1 MRTMLLAEFLQ
12 MDGVLAS
19 LAAEHW
25 QLVILAGI
33 FGVLA
38 AVAAINLLRRL
49 RAERARF
56 NDQRAHL
63 DAALGNM
70 RQGLLMFDAEGRL
83 VLFNQRFVEMY
94 DLPPGTMKAGLTLR
108 DILQLRKEAGTFR
121 GDPDKYVAK
130 WVDQI
135 GRFRGDPDSNKFVE
149 DGVEHKVFDLPN
161 GKTVSVTNQSM
172 RGGGWVSTHTDITDH
187 TQATKELQRT
197 KNFLDTV
204 VENVPVTL
212 IVKDAQ
218 TQKYVLINRAG
229 ELLLGVPRERIIGKT
244 AHDFFPKESAD
255 TIVERDTD
263 VLLSGDQ
270 HLIEN
275 NPLPMPDG
283 TRRLVTTKRL
293 AIRDHEGKPQY
304 LVGVIEDVT
313 ERRRA
318 EERIAHMAH
327 HDPLTDLPN
336 RAAFSQHL
344 ASMLD
349 RSAAAGSEFA
359 VLCIDL
365 DRFKEVNDV
374 FGHSMGDAL
383 LTEVARRLK
392 SVAGDA
398 FLARLGGDE
407 FTLVAEGPQPTTAE
421 TLADQLLAVAADDL
435 EISGQPLRIGLS
447 IGVAIYPT
455 DGTDAAAIVANADA
469 ALYRSK
475 SEGRAMIRFFDGETD
490 KRLRDRRALQHDLRS
505 ALSRGEFVLHYQ
517 PQALVGGE
525 IIGFEAL
532 VRWHHP
538 TRGLVPPGVFVP
550 LAEENGLILE
560 LGQWIIREA
569 CREAATWQR
578 PLQIAIN
585 LSPVQFRHGDL
596 AGIVHAALL
605 ETGLP
610 AKRLELEIT
619 EGVLIG
625 DFSRAL
631 SILRRLKAMGVRISM
646 DDFGTGY
653 SSLSYLQAFPFDK
666 IKIDQSFIA
675 NADRPQSAAIIRA
688 IIGLGRG
695 LDLPVVAEGVETR
708 EQLAFLSGES
718 CREVQGFL
726 IGKPRPISDYQDI
739 VGPTDVH
746 QPASV
751 RATG

>member
-1 MRTMLLAEFLQ
+1 
-12 MDGVLAS
+12 MDRILTSVAV
-19 LAAEHW
+19 EHW
-25 QLVILAGI
+25 QLTILVGIFFFLAGI
-33 FGVLA
+33 
-38 AVAAINLLRRL
+38 AAITLFRRF
-49 RAERARF
+49 RAVRARLT
-56 NDQRAHL
+56 DQRAHL

-70 RQGLLMFDAEGRL
+70 RQGLLMFNAEGRL

-94 DLPPGTMKAGLTLR
+94 DLPPGKMKVGCTLR

-130 WVDQI
+130 WVDQT
-135 GRFRGDPDSNKFVE
+135 GRFRGDPDSNKFAE
-149 DGVEHKVFDLPN
+149 DGIEHKVFDLPN

-172 RGGGWVSTHTDITDH
+172 RGGGWVSTHTDITDL

-204 VENVPVTL
+204 VENVPATL
-212 IVKDAQ
+212 IVKDARS
-218 TQKYVLINRAG
+218 QKYVLINRAG
-229 ELLLGVPRERIIGKT
+229 EQLLGIPREQMIGKT
-244 AHDFFPKESAD
+244 AHDFFPKEAAD
-255 TIVERDTD
+255 AIVERDTD
-263 VLLSGDQ
+263 VLLSGDH

-283 TRRLVTTKRL
+283 KRRLVTTKRL
-293 AIRDHEGKPQY
+293 AIRDHEGRPQY

-344 ASMLD
+344 ASTLG

-374 FGHSMGDAL
+374 FGHSIGDAL

-392 SVAGDA
+392 DMAGDA

-407 FTLVAEGPQPTTAE
+407 FTVIAEGPQPTTAE
-421 TLADQLLAVAADDL
+421 TLADRLLAVAADDL
-435 EISGQPLRIGLS
+435 EISGHALRIGLS

-475 SEGRAMIRFFDGETD
+475 SEGRGMIRFFDADMD

-505 ALSRGEFVLHYQ
+505 ALSRSEFVLHYQ

-532 VRWHHP
+532 IRWHHP

-610 AKRLELEIT
+610 ATRLELEIT

-666 IKIDQSFIA
+666 IKIDQAFIA
-675 NADRPQSAAIIRA
+675 NVSNPQSAAIIRA

-695 LDLPVVAEGVETR
+695 LDLPVVAEGVETK
-708 EQLAFLSGES
+708 EQLSFLSGES
-718 CREVQGFL
+718 CQEVQGFL

-739 VGPTDVH
+739 VGPNN
-746 QPASV
+746 V
-751 RATG
+751 RKAVSARAAI

>member
-1 MRTMLLAEFLQ
+1 
-12 MDGVLAS
+12 MDPDLTSFAI
-19 LAAEHW
+19 EHW
-25 QLVILAGI
+25 QLLIPAAI

-38 AVAAINLLRRL
+38 VIAAINLLRRF
-49 RAERARF
+49 RAVRARF
-56 NDQRAHL
+56 SDQRAHL

-70 RQGLLMFDAEGRL
+70 RQGLLMFNAEGRL
-83 VLFNQRFVEMY
+83 ALFNQRFVEMY
-94 DLPPGTMKAGLTLR
+94 DLLPGKMKIGCTLR
-108 DILQLRKEAGTFR
+108 DVLQLRKEAGTFR

-130 WVDQI
+130 WVDQS
-135 GRFRGDPDSNKFVE
+135 GRFRGDPDSNKFIE
-149 DGVEHKVFDLPN
+149 DGVEHKVFELPN
-161 GKTVSVTNQSM
+161 GKTVSVTNQTM
-172 RGGGWVSTHTDITDH
+172 RGGGWVSTHTDITDL

-197 KNFLDTV
+197 KNFLDAV

-229 ELLLGVPRERIIGKT
+229 EQLLGIPREQMIGKT
-244 AHDFFPKESAD
+244 AHDFFPKEAAD
-255 TIVERDTD
+255 AIVERDKD
-263 VLLSGDQ
+263 VLLSGDH

-283 TRRLVTTKRL
+283 KRRLVTTKRL
-293 AIRDHEGKPQY
+293 AIRDHVGTPLY
-304 LVGVIEDVT
+304 LVGLIEDVT

-344 ASMLD
+344 AATLD
-349 RSAAAGSEFA
+349 RAATARDEFA

-383 LTEVARRLK
+383 LTEVGRRLK

-407 FTLVAEGPQPTTAE
+407 FTVIAGGPQPANAE
-421 TLADQLLAVAADDL
+421 ALADQLLAVAADDL
-435 EISGQPLRIGLS
+435 DINGQALRISLS

-455 DGTDAAAIVANADA
+455 DGIDAASMVANADA

-475 SEGRAMIRFFDGETD
+475 SEGRGIVRFFDAGMD
-490 KRLRDRRALQHDLRS
+490 QRLRDRRALQHDLRS
-505 ALSRGEFVLHYQ
+505 ALSRNEFILHYQ

-532 VRWHHP
+532 IRWHHP
-538 TRGLVPPGVFVP
+538 ARGLVAPGVFVP
-550 LAEENGLILE
+550 LAEENGFILE

-569 CREAATWQR
+569 CREAASWQR

-605 ETGLP
+605 ETGL
-610 AKRLELEIT
+610 AANRLELEIT

-631 SILRRLKAMGVRISM
+631 SILGRLKAMGVRISM

-675 NADRPQSAAIIRA
+675 HADRPQSAAIIRA

-695 LDLPVVAEGVETR
+695 LDLPVVAEGVETK

-718 CREVQGFL
+718 CQEVQGFL

-739 VGPTDVH
+739 IGPADVRSR
-746 QPASV
+746 ASI
-751 RATG
+751 RTA

>member
-1 MRTMLLAEFLQ
+1 M
-12 MDGVLAS
+12 
-19 LAAEHW
+19 
-25 QLVILAGI
+25 
-33 FGVLA
+33 
-38 AVAAINLLRRL
+38 
-49 RAERARF
+49 
-56 NDQRAHL
+56 
-63 DAALGNM
+63 
-70 RQGLLMFDAEGRL
+70 
-83 VLFNQRFVEMY
+83 
-94 DLPPGTMKAGLTLR
+94 
-108 DILQLRKEAGTFR
+108 
-121 GDPDKYVAK
+121 
-130 WVDQI
+130 
-135 GRFRGDPDSNKFVE
+135 
-149 DGVEHKVFDLPN
+149 
-161 GKTVSVTNQSM
+161 SVTNQSM
-172 RGGGWVSTHTDITDH
+172 RGGGWVSTHTDITDI

-204 VENVPVTL
+204 VENVPATL

-229 ELLLGVPRERIIGKT
+229 EHLLGLPREQMIGKT
-244 AHDFFPKESAD
+244 AHDFFPKEAAD
-255 TIVERDTD
+255 AILERDTD

-275 NPLPMPDG
+275 NPLLMPDG

-344 ASMLD
+344 ASTLD
-349 RSAAAGSEFA
+349 RSAAAESEFA

-374 FGHSMGDAL
+374 FGHSVGDAL

-392 SVAGDA
+392 DVAGDA

-407 FTLVAEGPQPTTAE
+407 FTLIAEGPQPMTAE
-421 TLADQLLAVAADDL
+421 ALADQLLAVATDDL
-435 EISGQPLRIGLS
+435 EINGQTLRIGLS

-455 DGTDAAAIVANADA
+455 DGTDAASIVANADA

-475 SEGRAMIRFFDGETD
+475 SEGRGIIRFFDADMD

-505 ALSRGEFVLHYQ
+505 ALSRNEFVLHYQ

-532 VRWHHP
+532 LRWHHP
-538 TRGLVPPGVFVP
+538 TRGLVPPGVFVS

-569 CREAATWQR
+569 CREAASWQR

-596 AGIVHAALL
+596 AGIVHAALI
-605 ETGLP
+605 ETGL
-610 AKRLELEIT
+610 AANRLELEIT

-675 NADRPQSAAIIRA
+675 NAERPQSAAIIRA

-695 LDLPVVAEGVETR
+695 LDLPVVAEGVETK

-718 CREVQGFL
+718 CQEVQGFL

-739 VGPTDVH
+739 VGPADVR
-746 QPASV
+746 PAASI
-751 RATG
+751 RTA

>member
-1 MRTMLLAEFLQ
+1 
-12 MDGVLAS
+12 MDRVFTSFAV
-19 LAAEHW
+19 EHW
-25 QLVILAGI
+25 QLLILAGI
-33 FGVLA
+33 FGFLA
-38 AVAAINLLRRL
+38 VIAAINLFRRL
-49 RAERARF
+49 RAVRAQF

-63 DAALGNM
+63 NAALGNM
-70 RQGLLMFDAEGRL
+70 RQGLLMFNSEGRL

-94 DLPPGTMKAGLTLR
+94 DLPPGKMKVGCTLR

-130 WVDQI
+130 WVDQD

-149 DGVEHKVFDLPN
+149 DGIEHKVFELPN

-172 RGGGWVSTHTDITDH
+172 RGGGWVSTHTDITDL

-204 VENVPVTL
+204 VENVPATL

-229 ELLLGVPRERIIGKT
+229 EQLLGLPRDQMIGKT
-244 AHDFFPKESAD
+244 AHDFFPKEAAD
-255 TIVERDTD
+255 AIVERDTA

-270 HLIEN
+270 NLIEN

-283 TRRLVTTKRL
+283 KKRLVTTKRL

-344 ASMLD
+344 ASTLNL
-349 RSAAAGSEFA
+349 SAAAGSEFA

-365 DRFKEVNDV
+365 DRFKEVNDI
-374 FGHSMGDAL
+374 FGHSVGDAL
-383 LTEVARRLK
+383 LTEVGRRLK
-392 SVAGDA
+392 DVAGDA
-398 FLARLGGDE
+398 LLARLGGDE
-407 FTLVAEGPQPTTAE
+407 FTIIAEGPQPTTAE
-421 TLADQLLAVAADDL
+421 ALADRLLAVAADDL
-435 EISGQPLRIGLS
+435 EINGHTLRIGLS

-475 SEGRAMIRFFDGETD
+475 SEGRGMIRFFDAD
-490 KRLRDRRALQHDLRS
+490 MDRRLRDRRALQHDLRS

-517 PQALVGGE
+517 PQARVGGE

-538 TRGLVPPGVFVP
+538 ARGLVPPGVFVP

-569 CREAATWQR
+569 CREAASWQR
-578 PLQIAIN
+578 PLQIAVN

-610 AKRLELEIT
+610 ATRLELEIT

-631 SILRRLKAMGVRISM
+631 SVLRRLKALGVRISM

-666 IKIDQSFIA
+666 IKIDQAFIA
-675 NADRPQSAAIIRA
+675 NVGSPQSAAIIRA

-695 LDLPVVAEGVETR
+695 LDLPVVAEGVETK
-708 EQLAFLSGES
+708 EQLAFLSGEL
-718 CREVQGFL
+718 CQEVQGFL
-726 IGKPRPISDYQDI
+726 IGKPRPIGEYQDI
-739 VGPTDVH
+739 VGPSDAHEAV
-746 QPASV
+746 PV
-751 RATG
+751 RAAI